1 MRSYD
6 SMRMIIERVGNAKL
20 YHRTRD
26 IESFRQIVDGNFNF
40 HMSGGEPD
48 NMPQK
53 ARHRGLDRF
62 ISFGRSVNSSYI
74 GPATKL
80 RTDAYIFEF
89 DWNLLKRDFLL
100 QSIDY
105 WGDRGREEEER
116 LFTAERSLDLSKYV
130 TGIHIVYNDA
140 RNNYD
145 IKDARRM
152 LKKWEDD
159 VAAILKYHDD
169 EIDTDQLQYVRNQVD
184 GWKQKISRMEQAE
197 MRIIRYVKG
206 LSSNLGDIPV
216 WLHTDMKAFKAHR
229 WAEAEQINPNL
240 PMEDDDDDE

>member
-26 IESFRQIVDGNFNF
+26 IGTFHQIVDSDFNF
-40 HMSGGEPD
+40 HMSGGELD
-48 NMPQK
+48 IAPQK
-53 ARHRGLDRF
+53 AKHRGLDRF

-74 GPATKL
+74 RYAADSRVEL
-80 RTDAYIFEF
+80 FVFEF
-89 DWNLLKRDFLL
+89 DWNLLKRDFLMR
-100 QSIDY
+100 SVDY
-105 WGDRGREEEER
+105 WGDKGKEEEER

-159 VAAILKYHDD
+159 VAAILKYHDE
-169 EIDTDQLQYVRNQVD
+169 EIDTNQLQYVRKQVD
-184 GWKQKISRMEQAE
+184 GWKQKISNMEQAE
-197 MRIIRYVKG
+197 MRIIRYVKS
-206 LSSNLGDIPV
+206 LSRNLGDIPV